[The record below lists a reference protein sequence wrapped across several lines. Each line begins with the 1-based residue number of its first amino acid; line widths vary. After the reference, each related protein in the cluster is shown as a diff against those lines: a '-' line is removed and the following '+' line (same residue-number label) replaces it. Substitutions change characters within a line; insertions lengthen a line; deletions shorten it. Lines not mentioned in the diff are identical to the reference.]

1 MRLIRGSLF
10 YSVPSSQHQESFTA
24 HLSGLEKHTQEL
36 SQADKESPSFPSPSS
51 LVAFS
56 VSLHHCQFLLLHP
69 KETKLERTSQSM
81 EVMLL
86 V

>member
-36 SQADKESPSFPSPSS
+36 SQADKASLDEVYFALQLLESNRQLYLANRMEDWAS
-51 LVAFS
+51 LGQYNWKPDS
-56 VSLHHCQFLLLHP
+56 TP
-69 KETKLERTSQSM
+69 
-81 EVMLL
+81 
-86 V
+86 